1 MLNNDFEK
9 NYNKKL
15 ETKLNYT
22 NLPFHEMILL
32 QTIQEMKLPL
42 LRFV

>member
-1 MLNNDFEK
+1 MLNNNFEK
-9 NYNKKL
+9 ITRKKL

-32 QTIQEMKLPL
+32 QTFQEMKLPL
-42 LRFV
+42 LRFL